1 LIVLICESPL
11 SDWLVG
17 SDRIGHDGDRDID
30 VAACSAGIRTNLVP
44 LFHEGFGSF
53 VIRAGQ
59 CDIETGGE

>member
-1 LIVLICESPL
+1 LEVTTLLTTVIETLMLP
-11 SDWLVG
+11 
-17 SDRIGHDGDRDID
+17 R
-30 VAACSAGIRTNLVP
+30 VARELRTNLVP